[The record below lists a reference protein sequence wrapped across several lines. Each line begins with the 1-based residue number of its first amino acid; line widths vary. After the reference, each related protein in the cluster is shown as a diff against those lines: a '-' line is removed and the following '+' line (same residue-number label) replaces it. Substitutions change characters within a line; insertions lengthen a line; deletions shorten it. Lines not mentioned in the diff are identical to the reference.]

1 MAVMY
6 LYINHKES
14 QSQTPAVLFGSL
26 LKQLIQDLDSDV
38 IPDSVIGLYEDSKRD
53 KRLNEDQAIAALKS
67 VIQTYYRRVYL
78 VVDALDEFPENG
90 RGKFLTRLES
100 IDERV
105 SLLVTSRE
113 FDDRQNVMSVI
124 CNRCGEDKLNL
135 YYSCMECGYFDL
147 CKNCKDGN
155 MYCNGEHRINH
166 PRIVTKEIRA
176 PDNEIQ
182 DFIKC
187 ELDEQLNVGSDRLS
201 DDRLSSRPLTTTRL
215 RQLCDSAPELK
226 LAENIPNAIAEKAQG
241 MYLLAKLQME
251 TLKIQTTVKDL
262 QKALDSLSTETNFIY
277 GNMLKRIHEQS
288 QTDIRLAM
296 KALSWVVLAYRP
308 LSEKEL
314 LQAMAVEYGQ
324 TEYDCYGE
332 TQLSFIFTATLGFL
346 TADSDR
352 GAVRLVHRTA
362 LDYLEQNWK
371 SIFPQA
377 PIDIATTILTY
388 LNFNALSLPCKG
400 TGEST
405 EDVELDRRLA
415 RLPFFSYAATY
426 WGQHMQKVLDEADP
440 PPEIETAVV
449 KLLSNPSKLASMLQA
464 AWYVGSNSQK
474 TDSWDI
480 REGVSGL
487 HVCAWYGLDSVL
499 TALREKSPTHIAIDT
514 PDLLTGRTPLMFA
527 CKRGHQ
533 RTVSKLLKL
542 GANVNIRNS
551 KGSTAVFE
559 AIIYQHPAVL
569 EILLTTKTYPSLQ
582 VNMVNDNNYGH
593 TPLTLSAAFG
603 YEGAVSH
610 LLDQKD
616 IHVNA
621 RTSQG
626 YSALALAAFK
636 GHVAIVNMLLSCKDV
651 DIDSSNEQKRT
662 PLILAAEQGHEQVVA
677 VLLEHNAQA
686 NWEDCEG
693 NTAVTLAII
702 NGHELVVQA
711 ILDHGIDLNKLD
723 RSGYT
728 LLHRA
733 CVSENPCIETV
744 RLLIA
749 KGASVNAGSCR
760 QQTPLHD
767 ACRVGN
773 FKIVQELLDSN
784 ADISLKD
791 LFGRTPYL
799 VARQNGEQKIL
810 DLLRDREVVP
820 DNTSLPIWSL
830 AKLGYKDLLR
840 DALDKKNCNLYVE
853 DPDTGKNALHWA
865 VVRDHTEIT
874 GILLDAGM
882 SPDKADNE
890 GRVAL
895 HCAASLDRWKA
906 TQRLLESHPD
916 LERQDGWGDT
926 PLLTAQATGNHE
938 IAVLLLEAG
947 ASLQNAQLD
956 QVQQTFFAAMG
967 LSNVKVVQQL
977 MAYDGIDLGAR
988 NRENHTALQ
997 IAKTVMSWEVRDLL
1011 REELYG
1017 VPRAASPLLQKD
1029 SAIASESAMATA
1041 MSGTTCTTKMSR
1053 DTLET
1058 SMTNHSEPGSTPSL
1072 SSASTPSTGT
1082 TTPFSQV
1089 STPASMTPLLPVSPI
1104 STAASEISK
1113 AAQAQ
1118 ITTINTSSTFP
1129 AQKLSRPEL
1138 PRSTD
1143 FPTVPTMAE
1152 LGKPG
1157 KMAEEN
1163 NMAMRKEDK
1172 RIMMAA

>member
-14 QSQTPAVLFGSL
+14 ETQTPAVLFGSL
-26 LKQLIQDLDSDV
+26 LKQLIQDLGSDV
-38 IPDSVIGLYEDSKRD
+38 IPASVIGLYKDSKREI
-53 KRLNEDQAIAALKS
+53 RLNEEQAIAALKS
-67 VIQTYYRRVYL
+67 VIQMYYRKVYL

-113 FDDRQNVMSVI
+113 FEDRQNAKSVI

-135 YYSCMECGYFDL
+135 YYSCMECDYFDV
-147 CKNCKDGN
+147 CKSCKDRD
-155 MYCNGEHRINH
+155 MYFCGEHRINH
-166 PRIVTKEIRA
+166 PRMVTKEIRA
-176 PDNEIQ
+176 PDNEIR

-187 ELDEQLNVGSDRLS
+187 ELYGQVSVGSDRLG

-226 LAENIPNAIAEKAQG
+226 LAEKIPNTIAEKAQG

-262 QKALDSLSTETNFIY
+262 RKALDSLSTETDGIY
-277 GNMLKRIHEQS
+277 GEMLKRIHEQS

-314 LQAMAVEYGQ
+314 LQAMAVEHGQ
-324 TEYDCYGE
+324 TEYDRYGE

-352 GAVRLVHRTA
+352 GAVWLVHRTA
-362 LDYLEQNWK
+362 LEYFEQNWK
-371 SIFPQA
+371 SIFPEA

-405 EDVELDRRLA
+405 EDIELDKRLA
-415 RLPFFSYAATY
+415 RLPFLSYAATY

-449 KLLSNPSKLASMLQA
+449 KLLSNPSKLSSMLQA

-474 TDSWDI
+474 SDSWDI
-480 REGVSGL
+480 KEGPSGL

-499 TALREKSPTHIAIDT
+499 TALRENSPTHLAIDT
-514 PDLLTGRTPLMFA
+514 PDLLTGWTPLMFA

-542 GANVNIRNS
+542 GANINMRSN
-551 KGSTAVFE
+551 KGSTAAFE

-569 EILLTTKTYPSLQ
+569 EILLTTKTYPPLQ
-582 VNMVNDNNYGH
+582 VNMVNDKNYGH

-603 YEGAVSH
+603 YERAVSH

-621 RTSQG
+621 KTSQG

-636 GHVAIVNMLLSCKDV
+636 GHIAIVNMLLSCKDV

-662 PLILAAEQGHEQVVA
+662 PLALAAEQGHEQVVA
-677 VLLEHNAQA
+677 ILLEHNARA

-693 NTAVTLAII
+693 NTALTLAII

-711 ILDHGIDLNKLD
+711 ILDRGTDLNSLD

-749 KGASVNAGSCR
+749 RGAIVNARGCR

-799 VARQNGEQKIL
+799 VAWQNGEQKIL
-810 DLLRDREVVP
+810 DLLHDRKVVP
-820 DNTSLPIWSL
+820 DDASLPIWSL

-840 DALDKKNCNLYVE
+840 DALDKKDCNLYVE

-874 GILLDAGM
+874 DMLLGAGM
-882 SPDKADNE
+882 SPDKADEE
-890 GRVAL
+890 GCVAL
-895 HCAASLDRWKA
+895 HCAASLNRRKA
-906 TQRLLESHPD
+906 TQRILKSHPN
-916 LERQDGWGDT
+916 LEKQDHWGDT
-926 PLLTAQATGNHE
+926 PLLTAQAKGHHE

-956 QVQQTFFAAMG
+956 QVQQTFFAAVG

-977 MAYDGIDLGAR
+977 MAYDGVDLEAR
-988 NRENHTALQ
+988 NSKNHTALQ

-1011 REELYG
+1011 REKLYG
-1017 VPRAASPLLQKD
+1017 APKAASPLLRKD
-1029 SAIASESAMATA
+1029 GAIASDSAMATA
-1041 MSGTTCTTKMSR
+1041 ISGMTRTTKMSR
-1053 DTLET
+1053 DILET
-1058 SMTNHSEPGSTPSL
+1058 SMTTPSEPSSTPSL
-1072 SSASTPSTGT
+1072 SSASTPSTGS

-1089 STPASMTPLLPVSPI
+1089 FTPTPMTPLSPI
-1104 STAASEISK
+1104 STISTPASEISK

-1118 ITTINTSSTFP
+1118 TTTINSDSTIP
-1129 AQKLSRPEL
+1129 GQKLSRPEL

-1152 LGKPG
+1152 LGKSG

-1163 NMAMRKEDK
+1163 KVTVREQSK
-1172 RIMMAA
+1172 RLMMTA